1 MEKQKLVKDISF
13 DLNRGEILGLVGES
27 GSGKSLT
34 CLSIPALLG
43 EKLKVVNGE
52 INYNSTNLLS
62 LKESEIR
69 KYRGSEIAMVFQEP
83 MSSFNP
89 VMKCGAQVD
98 EMISLHK
105 NISKTEVK
113 NLTKSLFERV
123 QLKDFD
129 RAYNSYPHEL
139 SGGQLQRIMI
149 AMAISCEPN
158 LLIADECTTAL
169 DVTVQKEILYL
180 LKELNE
186 KLNISIIF
194 ISHDLAVIKE
204 IADKVVVMKEGII
217 IEKGT
222 VNDIFNKPKE
232 PYTQIL
238 LASTPPDNI
247 SLKSLPKP
255 EMFYENDT
263 FSENKVT
270 EFYKENRLTPKEIQD
285 RKEFLQN
292 APVILTAKGINKQFI
307 TSKNFWG
314 KPIKAIQAVD
324 DISFELR
331 ESETLGI
338 VGESGSGKSTLS
350 KAILR
355 LINADSGE
363 VEFLG
368 KRIDLLNQRDLRAI
382 RKDIQYIFQDPY
394 SSLNPRLSIGYAIQ
408 EPMKIHNIRS
418 TQKERK
424 EFTYELLEKVGLEK
438 SHYNRYPHEF
448 SGGQRQ
454 RICIAR
460 ALAMEPK
467 LIVCDEIVSALDV
480 SVQAQVLNLL
490 VDLRNEFNLS
500 LIFVT
505 HDLSIVR
512 FLCER
517 TLVMRKGKIEEKGW
531 TDELFNDP
539 KSKYTRTLLDS
550 IPGKTAKI

>member
-1 MEKQKLVKDISF
+1 
-13 DLNRGEILGLVGES
+13 LGQ
-27 GSGKSLT
+27 T
-34 CLSIPALLG
+34 
-43 EKLKVVNGE
+43 
-52 INYNSTNLLS
+52 
-62 LKESEIR
+62 
-69 KYRGSEIAMVFQEP
+69 
-83 MSSFNP
+83 
-89 VMKCGAQVD
+89 
-98 EMISLHK
+98 
-105 NISKTEVK
+105 
-113 NLTKSLFERV
+113 
-123 QLKDFD
+123 
-129 RAYNSYPHEL
+129 
-139 SGGQLQRIMI
+139 
-149 AMAISCEPN
+149 
-158 LLIADECTTAL
+158 
-169 DVTVQKEILYL
+169 
-180 LKELNE
+180 
-186 KLNISIIF
+186 
-194 ISHDLAVIKE
+194 
-204 IADKVVVMKEGII
+204 
-217 IEKGT
+217 
-222 VNDIFNKPKE
+222 
-232 PYTQIL
+232 
-238 LASTPPDNI
+238 
-247 SLKSLPKP
+247 
-255 EMFYENDT
+255 
-263 FSENKVT
+263 
-270 EFYKENRLTPKEIQD
+270 
-285 RKEFLQN
+285 
-292 APVILTAKGINKQFI
+292 
-307 TSKNFWG
+307 
-314 KPIKAIQAVD
+314 IKAIQAVD
-324 DISFELR
+324 DIGFELR